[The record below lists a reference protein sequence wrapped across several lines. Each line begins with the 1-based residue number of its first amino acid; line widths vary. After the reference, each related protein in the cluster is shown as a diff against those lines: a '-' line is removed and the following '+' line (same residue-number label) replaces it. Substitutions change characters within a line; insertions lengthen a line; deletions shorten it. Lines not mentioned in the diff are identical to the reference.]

1 LRNVVIRSAVFAA
14 EPEISVA
21 ELPDEMRERTFSK
34 SLHTMAALP
43 DLERHA
49 IVKAL
54 DETRGH
60 QDRAAARLGIS
71 KRTLQRRIKSYGL
84 PTGRSL
90 PVAG

>member
-1 LRNVVIRSAVFAA
+1 
-14 EPEISVA
+14 
-21 ELPDEMRERTFSK
+21 
-34 SLHTMAALP
+34 MAALP

-49 IVKAL
+49 IVKVL

-60 QDRAAARLGIS
+60 QQKAAMRLGIS

-84 PTGRSL
+84 ATGRSL